1 MAPKPFPILA
11 PLLGLYAVISSA
23 QVLTKC
29 PSAETTYT
37 SPDGL
42 VYKTCTGTDYQ
53 GTDAQLVPDIAD
65 AAACVA
71 LCAKTIPCD
80 KSVYNNDN
88 KDCHLKGS
96 DTYGLKWTTDARFT
110 ASRRVDVGNVGR
122 WGPLVNLPVIP
133 VAGYVDPTDTNR
145 VMVWS
150 SWGTDDF
157 GGAGGKTQF
166 ADYNWKTG
174 AVSERQVANTKHD
187 MFCPGISA
195 LQDGRI
201 VISGGGDAEAT
212 SIYDP
217 VTNAFTR
224 GPDMNIARGYQA
236 SATLSNGKIFTIGG
250 SYSGGIANKPG
261 EVYDPAANTWTLL
274 PGADPSQGM
283 LTTDH
288 EGQWR
293 TDNHAWLFAW
303 RDGSVFQ
310 AGPSKNMHWF
320 TTTGN
325 GSIQDAGTRD
335 AANDA
340 MCGVNVMYDAGKIF
354 TAGGSQDYTDSPA
367 FNRAHLISISAPYQ
381 PAAVERVSD
390 MRYPRG
396 FANAV
401 ALPDGTILVTG
412 GQKRSVVFTDTDSA
426 LAAELFDPATNTF
439 RTLAEELIPRN
450 YHSISLLLAD
460 GTVLSGGGGLCYVG
474 GGVKGDDGKC
484 NRAVDHLNA
493 QIFSPP
499 YLFNSD
505 GSSATRPVISSV
517 SATNAR
523 AGDSLTVQM
532 GDDAAGTTFS
542 LIRMG
547 SSTHSINTDQRR
559 ISLTQATQSG
569 SSWKL
574 ELPSDGG
581 VLIPG
586 YYYLFAVNK
595 AGVPAVARTL
605 QIRL

>member
-1 MAPKPFPILA
+1 MAPTSSLFLP
-11 PLLGLYAVISSA
+11 PLLFLYLTTGSA
-23 QVLTKC
+23 QAITKC

-42 VYKTCTGTDYQ
+42 VYKTCTGTDYE
-53 GTDAQLVPDIAD
+53 GASAQIVPNIAN
-65 AAACVA
+65 AAACVQ
-71 LCAKTIPCD
+71 LCATTTPCD
-80 KSVYNNDN
+80 KSVYDNNN
-88 KDCHLKGS
+88 RDCHLKGS
-96 DTYGLKWTTDARFT
+96 DTYGLRWTTNARFT
-110 ASRRVDVGNVGR
+110 ASRRVDVGNVGK
-122 WGPLVNLPVIP
+122 WAPLVNLPVIP
-133 VAGYVDPTDTNR
+133 VAAYVVPTDTNR
-145 VMVWS
+145 MLVFS
-150 SWGTDDF
+150 AWGTNDF
-157 GGAGGKTQF
+157 GGAGGLTQF

-174 AVSERQVANTKHD
+174 AVSQRQVSNTNHD

-201 VISGGGDAEAT
+201 VISGGSNAEAV
-212 SIYDP
+212 SIYNP
-217 VTNAFTR
+217 STNAFTR
-224 GPDMNIARGYQA
+224 ASDMKIQRGYQA
-236 SATLSNGKIFTIGG
+236 STTLSNGKVFTVGG
-250 SYSGGIANKPG
+250 SYSGGIFNKPG
-261 EVYDPAANTWTLL
+261 EVYDPSKNTWTLL

-320 TTTGN
+320 NTAGD

-335 AANDA
+335 GDNDA

-367 FNRAHLISISAPYQ
+367 FTRAHLINIDEPYRPASA
-381 PAAVERVSD
+381 ERVQD

-401 ALPDGTILVTG
+401 VLPDGKILVTG
-412 GQKRSVVFTDTDSA
+412 GQKRSLVFTDTDSS
-426 LAAELFDPATNTF
+426 LPAELFDPETKTF
-439 RTLAEELIPRN
+439 KTLAEQQIPRN
-450 YHSISLLLAD
+450 YHSVALLLAD
-460 GTVLSGGGGLCYVG
+460 GTVFSGGGGLCYVG
-474 GGVKGDDGKC
+474 GGKGGDDRNC
-484 NRAVDHLNA
+484 NRAVDHPNG

-505 GSSATRPVISSV
+505 GSAATRPSIATV
-517 SATNAR
+517 SAANAR
-523 AGDSLTVQM
+523 AGDSLTVRM
-532 GDDAAGTTFS
+532 GSTEAGVKFS

-547 SSTHSINTDQRR
+547 SATHSINTDQRR
-559 ISLTQATQSG
+559 TALRDVTQSG
-569 SSWKL
+569 SSWRVR
-574 ELPSDGG
+574 LPNDTG
-581 VLIPG
+581 VLLPG

-595 AGVPAVARTL
+595 AGVPSIAKTM